1 MRLLSLLPQSLL
13 LFSTLSA
20 AASSWTFAD
29 GSLTVS
35 SKGTLKDGGVKEKY
49 AHMTIQPLVL
59 TSLTYGM
66 ASTVFESG
74 THGVLL

>member
-35 SKGTLKDGGVKEKY
+35 SKGSAKDGGVKEKY
-49 AHMTIQPLVL
+49 VHENTLP
-59 TSLTYGM
+59 GG
-66 ASTVFESG
+66 TVSPHLRFDSPCI
-74 THGVLL
+74 